1 MSSKIQWY
9 EYRNV
14 SMVNVNATG
23 PQGLE
28 FRQFKLHAQ
37 TPIETHVMSCDLN
50 RKLDGNKL

>member
-1 MSSKIQWY
+1 
-9 EYRNV
+9 
-14 SMVNVNATG
+14 MVNVNATG